1 MAAVDFLLVVTG
13 DLVVDAAVLLVFT
26 VVPDLAEVAV
36 VERGVVVVDGLV
48 DVFLTV
54 VVVVG
59 VPVAGLAVF
68 GLTVTPAAAKE
79 DALRTLVASGIS

>member
-13 DLVVDAAVLLVFT
+13 DLVDAAVLLVFT
-26 VVPDLAEVAV
+26 VVPDLAEVTV

-54 VVVVG
+54 VVVAG